1 MEKLLHTPEGVR
13 DIYNGECKQKLLLQD
28 RLHAVLTKYGYRD
41 IQTPTFEFFNIFS
54 KEIGTTPSKDLYKFF
69 DKDGNTLVLRPDFT
83 PSVARSAAKYYAEDD
98 MPVKLCY
105 MGNTFINS
113 SSYQGRL
120 KETTQCG
127 VELIGDGSVCADA
140 EILAMVVDSLR
151 ASGLK
156 EFQISVGHARFFHG
170 LIEAAGLGEEAE
182 EELRELLN
190 NKNFFGVEEFVE
202 TLNLDANLKKLFTM
216 LGSFETQVEELA
228 EAKDLAADYPVIL
241 SAIADLE
248 KLGEYLKLY
257 GIEKYISFELGI
269 ISKYHYY
276 TGIIFA
282 GYTKEMSEFLQMNS
296 GLASRIP
303 HTFDF
308 EDYTPDEIVKIG
320 LLGLHNAAYEVDEA
334 AYADLVK
341 NNYSLTSDHSNGRWV
356 RNLNEE
362 LIMVMSERV
371 AHAEDAD
378 INQILQEDLDAVRA
392 GNHGMRTLKST
403 EEGTE
408 KVVADE
414 NGYAVP
420 PGSN

>member
-1 MEKLLHTPEGVR
+1 MTDQMLHTPDGVR

-282 GYTKEMSEFLQMNS
+282 GYTFGTGEPIVKGGRYDKLLTYFGKKAPSIGFGIVVDQLMAALSRQKIQ
-296 GLASRIP
+296 LAVEDHTTLLVFTEEKIQQAITRAQQLRGDGNDVTMIP
-303 HTFDF
+303 FATAHTR
-308 EDYTPDEIVKIG
+308 EDYE
-320 LLGLHNAAYEVDEA
+320 N
-334 AYADLVK
+334 YAQK
-341 NNYSLTSDHSNGRWV
+341 NHISNV
-356 RNLNEE
+356 E
-362 LIMVMSERV
+362 LMDG
-371 AHAEDAD
+371 DA
-378 INQILQEDLDAVRA
+378 
-392 GNHGMRTLKST
+392 
-403 EEGTE
+403 
-408 KVVADE
+408 
-414 NGYAVP
+414 
-420 PGSN
+420 

>member
-1 MEKLLHTPEGVR
+1 MTDQMLHTPDGVR

-282 GYTKEMSEFLQMNS
+282 GYTFGTGE
-296 GLASRIP
+296 P
-303 HTFDF
+303 
-308 EDYTPDEIVKIG
+308 IVKGGRYDKLLTYFGKKAPSIG
-320 LLGLHNAAYEVDEA
+320 FGIVVDQLMAALSRQKIQLAVEDHTTLLVF
-334 AYADLVK
+334 
-341 NNYSLTSDHSNGRWV
+341 
-356 RNLNEE
+356 
-362 LIMVMSERV
+362 
-371 AHAEDAD
+371 
-378 INQILQEDLDAVRA
+378 
-392 GNHGMRTLKST
+392 T
-403 EEGTE
+403 EEKIQQAIARAQQLRGDGNDVTMIPFATAHTRE
-408 KVVADE
+408 DHE
-414 NGYAVP
+414 NYAQKNHI
-420 PGSN
+420 SNVEFMDGEA

>member
-1 MEKLLHTPEGVR
+1 MTDQMLHTPDGVR

-282 GYTKEMSEFLQMNS
+282 GYTFGTGEPIVKGGRYDKLLTYFGKKAPSIGFGIVVDQLMAALSRQKIQ
-296 GLASRIP
+296 LAVEDHTTLLVFTEEKIQQAIARAQQLRGDGNDVTMIP
-303 HTFDF
+303 FATAHTR
-308 EDYTPDEIVKIG
+308 EDYE
-320 LLGLHNAAYEVDEA
+320 N
-334 AYADLVK
+334 YAQK
-341 NNYSLTSDHSNGRWV
+341 NHISNV
-356 RNLNEE
+356 EF
-362 LIMVMSERV
+362 M
-371 AHAEDAD
+371 D
-378 INQILQEDLDAVRA
+378 
-392 GNHGMRTLKST
+392 
-403 EEGTE
+403 
-408 KVVADE
+408 
-414 NGYAVP
+414 
-420 PGSN
+420 

>member
-1 MEKLLHTPEGVR
+1 MTDQMLHTPDGVQ

-282 GYTKEMSEFLQMNS
+282 GYTFGTGEPIVKGGRYDKLLTYFGKKAPSIGFGIVVDQLMAALSRQKIQ
-296 GLASRIP
+296 LAVEDHTTLLVFTEEKIQQAIARAQQLRGDGNDVTMIP
-303 HTFDF
+303 FATAHTR
-308 EDYTPDEIVKIG
+308 EDYE
-320 LLGLHNAAYEVDEA
+320 N
-334 AYADLVK
+334 YAQK
-341 NNYSLTSDHSNGRWV
+341 NHISNVEFMDG
-356 RNLNEE
+356 
-362 LIMVMSERV
+362 
-371 AHAEDAD
+371 DA
-378 INQILQEDLDAVRA
+378 
-392 GNHGMRTLKST
+392 
-403 EEGTE
+403 
-408 KVVADE
+408 
-414 NGYAVP
+414 
-420 PGSN
+420 

>member
-1 MEKLLHTPEGVR
+1 MTDQMLHTPDGVR

-202 TLNLDANLKKLFTM
+202 TLNSDANLKKLFTM

-282 GYTKEMSEFLQMNS
+282 GYTFGTGEPIVKGGRYDKLLTYFGKKAPSIGFGIVVDQLMAALSRQKIQ
-296 GLASRIP
+296 LAVEDHTTLLVFTEEKIQQAIARAQQLRGDGNDVTMIP
-303 HTFDF
+303 FATAHTR
-308 EDYTPDEIVKIG
+308 EDYE
-320 LLGLHNAAYEVDEA
+320 N
-334 AYADLVK
+334 YAQK
-341 NNYSLTSDHSNGRWV
+341 NHISNVEFMDG
-356 RNLNEE
+356 
-362 LIMVMSERV
+362 
-371 AHAEDAD
+371 DA
-378 INQILQEDLDAVRA
+378 
-392 GNHGMRTLKST
+392 
-403 EEGTE
+403 
-408 KVVADE
+408 
-414 NGYAVP
+414 
-420 PGSN
+420 

>member
-1 MEKLLHTPEGVR
+1 MTDQMLHTPDGVR

-140 EILAMVVDSLR
+140 EILAMVVDSLH

-156 EFQISVGHARFFHG
+156 EFQISVGHARFFRG

-202 TLNLDANLKKLFTM
+202 TLNLDTNLKKLFTM

-241 SAIADLE
+241 SAITDLE

-282 GYTKEMSEFLQMNS
+282 GYTFGTGEPIVKGGRYDKLLTYFGKKAPSIGFGIVVDQLMAALSRQKIQ
-296 GLASRIP
+296 LAVEDHTTLLVFTEEKIQQAIARAQQLRGDGKDVTMIP
-303 HTFDF
+303 FVPAHTR
-308 EDYTPDEIVKIG
+308 EDYENYAQKNHISNVEFMDG
-320 LLGLHNAAYEVDEA
+320 EA
-334 AYADLVK
+334 
-341 NNYSLTSDHSNGRWV
+341 
-356 RNLNEE
+356 
-362 LIMVMSERV
+362 
-371 AHAEDAD
+371 
-378 INQILQEDLDAVRA
+378 
-392 GNHGMRTLKST
+392 
-403 EEGTE
+403 
-408 KVVADE
+408 
-414 NGYAVP
+414 
-420 PGSN
+420 

>member
-1 MEKLLHTPEGVR
+1 MTDQMLHTPDGVR

-140 EILAMVVDSLR
+140 EILAMVVDSLH

-156 EFQISVGHARFFHG
+156 EFQISVGHARFFRG

-228 EAKDLAADYPVIL
+228 ESKDLAADYPVIL
-241 SAIADLE
+241 SAITDLE

-282 GYTKEMSEFLQMNS
+282 GYTFGTGEPIVKGGRYDKLLTYFGKKAPSIGFGIVVDQLMAALSRQKIQ
-296 GLASRIP
+296 LAVEDHTTLLVFTEEKIQQAITRAQKLRADGNDVTMIP
-303 HTFDF
+303 FAPAHTR
-308 EDYTPDEIVKIG
+308 EDYENYAQKNHISNVEFMDG
-320 LLGLHNAAYEVDEA
+320 EA
-334 AYADLVK
+334 
-341 NNYSLTSDHSNGRWV
+341 
-356 RNLNEE
+356 
-362 LIMVMSERV
+362 
-371 AHAEDAD
+371 
-378 INQILQEDLDAVRA
+378 
-392 GNHGMRTLKST
+392 
-403 EEGTE
+403 
-408 KVVADE
+408 
-414 NGYAVP
+414 
-420 PGSN
+420 